1 MKCQQLVADFVNIV
15 NNAKIENPLKDK
27 ANTEKKSDGHNLLDR
42 YERLTLANTIYT
54 DLLELRY
61 RIQAISIMTQYGT
74 KEDLLFA
81 IDPEGWMNVMTAKN
95 QVNTLILSWNSV
107 TQ

>member
-1 MKCQQLVADFVNIV
+1 MNIV
-15 NNAKIENPLKDK
+15 NNAKVDNPLKDK
-27 ANTEKKSDGHNLLDR
+27 ASIEKKKDGHNLLDR
-42 YERLTLANTIYT
+42 FERLTLANTIYT

-61 RIQAISIMTQYGT
+61 RIQAMSIMAQYGT

-81 IDPEGWMNVMTAKN
+81 IDPEGWMNLMTAKN
-95 QVNTLILSWNSV
+95 QVNTLIFSWNSV